1 MTSLQGRVLGPLVL
15 RVAGE
20 PLTVRAPK
28 ERLLLALL
36 MARGGER
43 LTPAVLID
51 ELWGPCPPRTARK
64 NLQVYVSAL
73 RKRLAGRV
81 SYDGWGYRLDIAEEE
96 LDLLGFRR
104 RSQEGLRAMR
114 AGDARTG
121 APMLAEAVRLW
132 RGWPLEEF
140 ADSPLI
146 GAAVTRWTDWFLDAF
161 EVWSEHQIAHGHP
174 AEVLQELD
182 ALATRHPGRER
193 LAAARMRALA
203 LCGRTSEAIQQ
214 FLALRHHLV
223 EEYGVDPDPVTVGF
237 YGDIL
242 AGRVRPPSAAA
253 PAYPAPGGPA
263 SSLSASAP
271 PCVNVLPRTVGD
283 FTGRAAEIAALT
295 GGRSPVA
302 LVTGEGAAG
311 KTTLAVHAG
320 HQMCARFPDGAR
332 LVHLGPRTA
341 TVRGVYEVQRENLAA
356 LGVRIDDGEPYAVV
370 QSAWRAAFSGRRAL
384 LVLDDAPGEDAVRA
398 FLPGTD
404 DVRVLVTS
412 RRRLSGLESVRRV
425 ELDEFSTSEAE
436 EFLGRLLG
444 RERLAAASCSVIRL
458 LERWGRSPGALRLIG
473 QRLAGLEG
481 RPFAALLDRLVSA
494 DCGLD
499 EFVAGDCSLRRTL
512 TTSYDAPGWELRDA
526 FAALGRLP
534 RPPFSD
540 DVLEAAFER
549 IGLDPVRTVDM
560 LLEAGVLRYAKDR
573 ATPEVV
579 AHSVRFTMSAHAHA
593 LAVEMAGPGAD
604 TPG

>member
-1 MTSLQGRVLGPLVL
+1 MLGPLVL

-20 PLTVRAPK
+20 PLVVRAPK

-36 MARGGER
+36 LARGGGR
-43 LTPAVLID
+43 LTPEVLID

-81 SYDGWGYRLDIAEEE
+81 SYDGWGYRLEVSEGE
-96 LDLLGFRR
+96 LDLLCFQR
-104 RSQEGLRAMR
+104 RSREGLRAMR
-114 AGDARTG
+114 AGDTEEG
-121 APMLAEAVRLW
+121 AQLLAGAVRLW

-146 GAAVTRWTDWFLDAF
+146 GAAVAQWTDWFLDTF
-161 EVWSEHQIAHGHP
+161 EVWAEHHIAHGRP
-174 AEVLQELD
+174 AEVLHELN
-182 ALATRHPGRER
+182 ALTTRHPGRER

-203 LCGRTSEAIQQ
+203 QCGRTSEAIRQ
-214 FLALRHHLV
+214 FLDLRHHLV
-223 EEYGVDPDPVTVGF
+223 EEYGVDPDPATVAL
-237 YGDIL
+237 YGDVL
-242 AGRVRPPSAAA
+242 AGRVRPPAA
-253 PAYPAPGGPA
+253 PAPDRPGPGGPV
-263 SSLSASAP
+263 SPLSPAALTSA
-271 PCVNVLPRTVGD
+271 NLLPRTVGD
-283 FTGRAAEIAALT
+283 FTGRAEEMAALT
-295 GGRSPVA
+295 GGGAPVA
-302 LVTGEGAAG
+302 LVTGEAGAG
-311 KTTLAVHAG
+311 KTTLAVHAA
-320 HQMCARFPDGAR
+320 HRMCAHFPDGAR

-341 TVRGVYEVQRENLAA
+341 TARGLYEVQRENLAA
-356 LGVRIDDGEPYAVV
+356 LGVRVADGEPYTVV

-384 LVLDDAPGEDAVRA
+384 LVLDDAPDEDAVRA
-398 FLPGTD
+398 FLPGTG

-412 RRRLSGLESVRRV
+412 RRRLSGLEAVRRMV
-425 ELDEFSTSEAE
+425 LDEFSTAEAE

-444 RERLAAASCSVIRL
+444 PERLAAERCSLRRL

-473 QRLAGLEG
+473 QRLAGLDG
-481 RPFAALLDRLVSA
+481 RPLAVLLDRLVSA

-512 TTSYDAPGWELRDA
+512 TTCYGAPGWELRGA

-540 DVLEAAFER
+540 GMLEETFER
-549 IGLDPVRTVDM
+549 VGLDPVRTVDM
-560 LLEAGVLRYAKDR
+560 LLEAGVLRYAQDG
-573 ATPEVV
+573 ASAAVV
-579 AHSVRFTMSAHAHA
+579 AHSVRFTMSPPAHA

-604 TPG
+604 TPD